1 MGKRGGNSGH
11 SGKRLEARFQPAA
24 AAEAMSPPVV
34 TAAPVAEV
42 SAMPALPLPAVD
54 ANPPEDMPRAGGGI
68 SDPLMALRLAFL
80 QEKVT
85 RLQAQLSGYKLLFE
99 QRRKELEEVRFATL
113 TKADRDLSTAGAEY
127 KATVDEIEK
136 KHGIVMDHYTFDP
149 DTGMLNLIADS
160 KPAPAKTGDET
171 KTTESVH

>member
-1 MGKRGGNSGH
+1 MTKENLY
-11 SGKRLEARFQPAA
+11 KIPDVP
-24 AAEAMSPPVV
+24 PPVPP
-34 TAAPVAEV
+34 AAPVSVTA
-42 SAMPALPLPAVD
+42 PALPALPIPAEN
-54 ANPPEDMPRAGGGI
+54 ANPPEGVPHAGGGI

-99 QRRKELEEVRFATL
+99 QRRKELEEIRFATL

-127 KATVDEIEK
+127 KATIDEIEK

-149 DTGMLNLIADS
+149 DTGMLNLIADQTGS
-160 KPAPAKTGDET
+160 TSTHDQPDEKPKET
-171 KTTESVH
+171 LQ

>member
-1 MGKRGGNSGH
+1 MAMK
-11 SGKRLEARFQPAA
+11 KKKIPATP
-24 AAEAMSPPVV
+24 EISTPPLGFSPPYL
-34 TAAPVAEV
+34 EG
-42 SAMPALPLPAVD
+42 MPTALPVPAVD
-54 ANPPEDMPRAGGGI
+54 ANPPEGMPHASGGI

-113 TKADRDLSTAGAEY
+113 TKTDRDLSTAGAEY
-127 KATVDEIEK
+127 KATIDEIEK

-160 KPAPAKTGDET
+160 KPAPAATGEET
-171 KTTESVH
+171 TTNESVH